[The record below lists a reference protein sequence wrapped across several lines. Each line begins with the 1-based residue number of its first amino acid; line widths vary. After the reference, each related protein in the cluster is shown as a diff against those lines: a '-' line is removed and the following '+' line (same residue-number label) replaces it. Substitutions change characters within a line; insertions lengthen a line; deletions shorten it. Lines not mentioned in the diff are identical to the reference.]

1 MDLTI
6 LITSK
11 ARPNLLIR
19 VIEQLESAD
28 FDGRLIIGDASGPL
42 DAHQVSVRLQKSKLK
57 NRFIHKENLSVP
69 SFHKILSKF
78 IETEYSLCIA
88 DGGVVFPQSLPDCL
102 AFLDS
107 NRDYVAVSGD
117 VFLFEKFGTK
127 KVKWLGTAPAM
138 PVCAEGNPIR
148 RFELMTKNYC
158 VPMYCVMRA
167 SAWRSIWQYEATSTL
182 NSLSNELL
190 PAFHLFLF
198 GKFGHIN
205 KPFLFREI
213 HSKRT
218 VLDDFKSIRSEHEAL
233 ALYSELDAIASNF
246 VAMRDIKDPNKIIL
260 GILKKKLISLIN
272 EEKPPEQHFRRMIKV
287 TKKYFYKHTIFSCIL
302 VGYKLRRYRAKGGW
316 SLEDFD
322 NVRGLLRWL
331 NQQD

>member
-1 MDLTI
+1 M
-6 LITSK
+6 ITSK
-11 ARPNLLIR
+11 ARPELLIR
-19 VIEQLESAD
+19 VIEQLERAD
-28 FDGRLIIGDASGPL
+28 FDGRLIIGDASEPSE
-42 DAHQVSVRLQKSKLK
+42 ANQVSARLQKSELK
-57 NRFIHKENLSVP
+57 NKFIHRESLSVP
-69 SFHKILSKF
+69 SFHKILSEF

-88 DGGVVFPQSLPDCL
+88 DGGVVFSQSLPDCV

-107 NRDYVAVSGD
+107 NKDYVAVSGD

-138 PVCAEGNPIR
+138 PVCAEGNPFR
-148 RFELMTKNYC
+148 RFELMVQNYC

-167 SAWRSIWQYEATSTL
+167 SAWKSIWQYETPSTL

-198 GKFGHIN
+198 GKFGHVN

-218 VLDDFKSIRSEHEAL
+218 VLADFGSIGSKDEEL
-233 ALYSELDAIASNF
+233 ALYSELDTIVSNF
-246 VAMRDIKDPNKIIL
+246 VPMRDIKDPNKIIL
-260 GILKKKLISLIN
+260 GIVRKKLISLFN
-272 EEKPPEQHFRRMIKV
+272 EEPTPEQSFRSIIKA
-287 TKKYFYKHTIFSCIL
+287 TKKYFHKHTIFSCIL

-316 SLEDFD
+316 SLKDFD
-322 NVRGLLRWL
+322 NVRGLFRWL